1 MSDGAPHFKKNT
13 LKLVDAKLGALHC
26 FSVAHSSWSNG
37 TTTTVKRM
45 NLEMVRTF
53 RAVRSGIIY
62 TVRFALNLVYLE
74 QMGAVTFQLMTA
86 RVPWTAFSVFAGD
99 GSDGWCVKEETFST
113 EIMQK

>member
-1 MSDGAPHFKKNT
+1 MSDGAPHFKKKA
-13 LKLVDAKLGALHC
+13 LKLVDAKLGALYR

-37 TTTTVKRM
+37 TTTVKRI
-45 NLEMVRTF
+45 NLVMVRTF

-62 TVRFALNLVYLE
+62 TVRFTLNLVYLE

-86 RVPWTAFSVFAGD
+86 RVPWTALSVFAGD
-99 GSDGWCVKEETFST
+99 GSDGWCVKEETFSM